1 MAKASCLKRGI
12 RREKKP
18 GDKFFVSKKS
28 PLLHIAA
35 LLLTAGFAWAAARL
49 SNTGEDLDPSPEAQ
63 FETGL
68 VRVWNESGEPPL
80 ERDHTPEA
88 QLGDALVVEL
98 KNLDQWF
105 AENLEAGAWQEDGAV
120 KNAEPV
126 VKELIRD
133 HQLTAA
139 IKVGRQL
146 EELARANSALTRPR
160 QAPPAEA
167 EMTALTSSPELMEQV
182 GYVVWGD
189 YHPKDENGA
198 ALDVS
203 NPVQVLVAI
212 EQCAKALQLV
222 RDLAGQETAKFVL
235 TINDVPLPGLTVETP
250 ERETGWRLDEDPH
263 DLELKRPAYSWYQF
277 RLQGPHN
284 SEFGKAWAR
293 LMQSAGTRFSNP
305 STVVL
310 SVPGEKKPLATNVTP
325 AAEDSRCR
333 FNLLAVNLP
342 TPTPGQRHFKNG
354 DAVYPLDER
363 DRENHVLKGRIVEDP
378 DWRSDAPYLVH
389 FEERG
394 GTRRFAG
401 TDLARLPP
409 DLIPSG
415 VVRVW
420 NGNEPA
426 ITEWED
432 AQKDET
438 PEARIGETLV
448 VEVRNFGGW
457 LARQIDNG
465 SLQDEALI
473 LKATQAS
480 KPLDDLIKAKR
491 FAATVR
497 VGKKIQRILE
507 AAPHTTATEMIE
519 KLDRDKRN
527 DPDLAALNFP
537 KLTVEPTQ
545 KPAPVET
552 PSAPVS
558 AQTTPPAMKAAT
570 PGPETAAV
578 KKDPLRN
585 KQLGAQK
592 EALRTKE
599 EQEAQTFLAPFQ
611 AANSLVVELKAA
623 KLRTLILTIN
633 DIPLGITPDNSD
645 YAPVPKARRPAGD
658 PKDDIYYWLHFS
670 MRAKPVDV
678 NEDGKKGQ
686 DPFKRLMEHPSF
698 TMPSKVTLT
707 LRTATDPLI
716 LPTAVTK
723 NAEDVR
729 SRFNLIGIEKFKF
742 WPMAFVFMLILGSLA
757 FFAASTDIL
766 RDPGRRRPEGVEPVS
781 LARTQMAF
789 WFVVIAAAF
798 AFLWVT
804 TGNIDT
810 INGTCLTLLA
820 IGTTTALTT
829 MAVQGNR
836 SGRKD
841 LSDAL
846 QKTPHEMLKLGP
858 AELRDAIA
866 ARKKE
871 LEETGAS
878 TMSPEELAEDTA
890 LLQTFGRRLDQFFK
904 QRSKWCPL
912 RVYYWRYRLRSVF
925 EDLLT
930 EEAGAYDF
938 HRFQMLA
945 WTLVLGSVFVFKV
958 FADRTMP
965 QFDSNLL
972 LLMGISS
979 GAYIGFKVASPRNSG
994 GDPPREDETQ
1004 KNAVPEPPAKPIDQ
1018 SYSGR

>member
-1 MAKASCLKRGI
+1 
-12 RREKKP
+12 
-18 GDKFFVSKKS
+18 V
-28 PLLHIAA
+28 
-35 LLLTAGFAWAAARL
+35 
-49 SNTGEDLDPSPEAQ
+49 DLNPSPEAK

-68 VRVWNESGEPPL
+68 VRVWNEKGEPPL

-88 QLGDALVVEL
+88 QLGDAVVVEL
-98 KNLDQWF
+98 KNLDRWF
-105 AENLEAGAWQEDGAV
+105 AENLEAGAWQEDRMV
-120 KNAEPV
+120 RYAELMV
-126 VKELIRD
+126 TELIRD
-133 HQLTAA
+133 HQLTAT
-139 IKVGRQL
+139 IKIAEQL
-146 EELARANSALTRPR
+146 EELARIESAVNNR
-160 QAPPAEA
+160 QQTPMAEDEMPFSPPVLAQVS
-167 EMTALTSSPELMEQV
+167 TSGMI
-182 GYVVWGD
+182 WRD
-189 YHPKDENGA
+189 YRPKDENGV

-203 NPVQVLVAI
+203 NPIQVVRRI
-212 EQCAKALQLV
+212 KQCARALQFV
-222 RDLAGQETAKFVL
+222 RDFGAQEIAKFVL
-235 TINDVPLPGLTVETP
+235 AINDVPLPGLVVEMP
-250 ERETGWRLDEDPH
+250 EREAGWRLKED
-263 DLELKRPAYSWYQF
+263 LKRGGSLERPTYSWYQF
-277 RLQGPHN
+277 RLQGPRN

-293 LMQSAGTRFSNP
+293 LMQAAGTRFSNP
-305 STVVL
+305 SKVAL
-310 SVPGEKKPLATNVTP
+310 SLPGEKKPLPTNVTP

-333 FNLLAVNLP
+333 FNLLAVISP
-342 TPTPGQRHFKNG
+342 TATPGQRHFKKG

-363 DRENHVLKGRIVEDP
+363 DLENHVLKGKIVEDP
-378 DWRSDAPYLVH
+378 DLRSDTPYLVH

-401 TDLARLPP
+401 TELARLPP
-409 DLIPSG
+409 DLVLSG

-420 NGNEPA
+420 NGNEHA

-448 VEVRNFGGW
+448 VEVRNFGGF

-465 SLQDEALI
+465 SLQEEPLI
-473 LKATQAS
+473 LKAAQAS

-507 AAPHTTATEMIE
+507 DAPHITATEIIE
-519 KLDRDKRN
+519 RLDRNKKN
-527 DPDLAALNFP
+527 DPDLAALTFP
-537 KLTVEPTQ
+537 KLTIEPSE
-545 KPAPVET
+545 KLAPSET
-552 PSAPVS
+552 PPNPVN
-558 AQTTPPAMKAAT
+558 AQTTAPPTKEPT
-570 PGPETAAV
+570 PGPETPGV
-578 KKDPLRN
+578 KKDAPRN
-585 KQLGAQK
+585 KELVAQK
-592 EALRTKE
+592 EALKTKE
-599 EQEAQTFLAPFQ
+599 EQDAQTFLAPFQ
-611 AANSLVVELKAA
+611 AADSLVVELKAA

-645 YAPVPKARRPAGD
+645 YAPVPKSRRPAGD

-670 MRAKPVDV
+670 LRAKPVV
-678 NEDGKKGQ
+678 ANEEGKKGE
-686 DPFKRLMEHPSF
+686 DPFKRLMEHPTF
-698 TMPSKVTLT
+698 TMPSKVTLSLKT
-707 LRTATDPLI
+707 GGETLI

-742 WPMAFVFMLILGSLA
+742 WPMVFVFILILGSLA

-766 RDPGRRRPEGVEPVS
+766 RDPCRRRPEGVEPVS

-829 MAVQGNR
+829 MAIQGNR

-841 LSDAL
+841 LSDVL
-846 QKTPHEMLKLGP
+846 QRTPHEMLKLGP
-858 AELRDAIA
+858 AELRDAID
-866 ARKKE
+866 ARRKE
-871 LEETGAS
+871 LEETGPS
-878 TMSPEELAEDTA
+878 TMTPEELAEDTA
-890 LLQTFGRRLDQFFK
+890 LLQTFGRKLDQFFK
-904 QRSKWCPL
+904 QRPQWCPL
-912 RVYYWRYRLRSVF
+912 RIYYWRYRLRTVF

-979 GAYIGFKVASPRNSG
+979 GAYIGFKVAAPRKT
-994 GDPPREDETQ
+994 GD
-1004 KNAVPEPPAKPIDQ
+1004 EPPKEDDNNAAPKPA
-1018 SYSGR
+1018 

>member
-1 MAKASCLKRGI
+1 M
-12 RREKKP
+12 
-18 GDKFFVSKKS
+18 S
-28 PLLHIAA
+28 PLPRIAA
-35 LLLTAGFAWAAARL
+35 LLLTAGFAWAAVR
-49 SNTGEDLDPSPEAQ
+49 SQNNSEDIDPSPEAP

-68 VRVWNESGEPPL
+68 VRVWNENAEPPL

-98 KNLDQWF
+98 KNLDQWL
-105 AENLEAGAWQEDGAV
+105 AQNLEAGAWQEDGTV
-120 KNAEPV
+120 NNAGPV
-126 VKELIRD
+126 VKRLIKD

-139 IKVGRQL
+139 IKAARQL
-146 EELARANSALTRPR
+146 EALARANSALTHLKET
-160 QAPPAEA
+160 ATAET
-167 EMTALTSSPELMEQV
+167 EMTALTSSPELMEQL

-198 ALDVS
+198 ALDVT
-203 NPVQVLVAI
+203 NPIQVLAAI
-212 EQCAKALQLV
+212 EQCAKALQFV
-222 RDLAGQETAKFVL
+222 RDFGGEETAKFVL
-235 TINDVPLPGLTVETP
+235 AINDVSLPGLTVEMP
-250 ERETGWRLDEDPH
+250 EREAGWRLDEDPH
-263 DLELKRPAYSWYQF
+263 DPELKRPAYSWYQF

-284 SEFGKAWAR
+284 SEFAKAWSH
-293 LMQSAGTRFSNP
+293 LMQAAGTRFSNP
-305 STVVL
+305 SKVAL
-310 SVPGEKKPLATNVTP
+310 SLPGEKKPLSTNVTP
-325 AAEDSRCR
+325 VAEDSRCR
-333 FNLLAVNLP
+333 FNLLAVVVP
-342 TPTPGQRHFKNG
+342 TPTPGQRHFKKG
-354 DAVYPLDER
+354 DGVYPLDER
-363 DRENHVLKGRIVEDP
+363 DRENHVLKGRIVESP
-378 DWRSDAPYLVH
+378 DLRSDTPYLVH

-401 TDLARLPP
+401 PELARLPP
-409 DLIPSG
+409 DPIPSG

-420 NGNEPA
+420 NGNEHA
-426 ITEWED
+426 ITDWED
-432 AQKDET
+432 AQNDET
-438 PEARIGETLV
+438 PEARIGDTLV

-465 SLQDEALI
+465 FLQDEPLI
-473 LKATQAS
+473 LRAAQAS

-507 AAPHTTATEMIE
+507 AAPRTTGTEIIE
-519 KLDRDKRN
+519 KLDREKRN
-527 DPDLAALNFP
+527 DPDLAAINLP
-537 KLTVEPTQ
+537 RLTIEPSEKT
-545 KPAPVET
+545 APPET
-552 PSAPVS
+552 PPNPVNPPTTAPAV
-558 AQTTPPAMKAAT
+558 KGVT

-578 KKDPLRN
+578 KKDSLRT

-592 EALRTKE
+592 EAPRSQE

-645 YAPVPKARRPAGD
+645 YAPVPKSRRPAGD

-670 MRAKPVDV
+670 LKPKRLND
-678 NEDGKKGQ
+678 EEGKKGE
-686 DPFKRLMEHPSF
+686 DPFKRLMEHPTF

-707 LRTATDPLI
+707 LQTGADTLI

-723 NAEDVR
+723 NAQDAR
-729 SRFNLIGIEKFKF
+729 CGFNLIGIEKFKF
-742 WPMAFVFMLILGSLA
+742 WPMVFVFILILGSLA

-766 RDPGRRRPEGVEPVS
+766 RDAGRRRPEGVEPVS

-841 LSDAL
+841 LSDVL
-846 QKTPHEMLKLGP
+846 QKTPHEMLKLRP
-858 AELRDAIA
+858 AEIRDAIA

-878 TMSPEELAEDTA
+878 TMSPEELAEDSA
-890 LLQTFGRRLDQFFK
+890 LLEGFGRKVDQFFK
-904 QRSKWCPL
+904 QKPKWCPL
-912 RVYYWRYRLRSVF
+912 WIYYWRYRLRTVF

-979 GAYIGFKVASPRNSG
+979 GAYIGFKVAAPRKSDDG
-994 GDPPREDETQ
+994 AP
-1004 KNAVPEPPAKPIDQ
+1004 AVENEKDGTHKA
-1018 SYSGR
+1018 G

>member
-1 MAKASCLKRGI
+1 VPKTS
-12 RREKKP
+12 
-18 GDKFFVSKKS
+18 
-28 PLLHIAA
+28 LLSNVAA
-35 LLLTAGFAWAAARL
+35 LLLTAGFAWAAVR
-49 SNTGEDLDPSPEAQ
+49 SQNSPVDPDRPPEAE
-63 FETGL
+63 FEAGL
-68 VRVWNESGEPPL
+68 VRVWNEKGEPPL
-80 ERDHTPEA
+80 ERDHTPEG

-105 AENLEAGAWQEDGAV
+105 AENLEAGAWQDDVTV
-120 KNAEPV
+120 KNADPM
-126 VKELIRD
+126 VKELIKD

-139 IKVGRQL
+139 IQVGEQL
-146 EELARANSALTRPR
+146 ERLARANSALDRRKET
-160 QAPPAEA
+160 PAAA
-167 EMTALTSSPELMEQV
+167 EVKMAALTSSPELMEQV
-182 GYVVWGD
+182 GFVVWGD
-189 YHPKDENGA
+189 YHPKDENGV

-203 NPVQVLVAI
+203 NPTQLLRAI
-212 EQCAKALQLV
+212 EHCTKALQFV
-222 RDLAGQETAKFVL
+222 RDFGDQQTPKFVL
-235 TINDVPLPGLTVETP
+235 AINDVPLPGLVVEMP
-250 ERETGWRLDEDPH
+250 EREAGWRLEEDVH
-263 DLELKRPAYSWYQF
+263 DLELKRPTYSWYQF

-293 LMQSAGTRFSNP
+293 LMQAAGTRFSNP
-305 STVVL
+305 SKVAL
-310 SVPGEKKPLATNVTP
+310 SLTGEKKPLPSNVTP
-325 AAEDSRCR
+325 GAEDSRCR
-333 FNLLAVNLP
+333 FNLLAIVSP
-342 TPTPGQRHFKNG
+342 TPTPGQRHFKKG
-354 DAVYPLDER
+354 DAVYPLDEN
-363 DRENHVLKGRIVEDP
+363 DLENHVLKGRIVEEPDP
-378 DWRSDAPYLVH
+378 HSDTPYLVH

-394 GTRRFAG
+394 GTRRYAG
-401 TDLARLPP
+401 TELARLPP
-409 DLIPSG
+409 DLVPSG

-420 NGNEPA
+420 NGNEHG

-432 AQKDET
+432 AQKDEI

-465 SLQDEALI
+465 FLQDEALI
-473 LKATQAS
+473 LKAAQSS
-480 KPLDDLIKAKR
+480 KSLDDLIKAKR

-497 VGKKIQRILE
+497 VGKKIRQILE
-507 AAPHTTATEMIE
+507 YAAHTTATEIVE
-519 KLDRDKRN
+519 KLDRDKKN
-527 DPDLAALNFP
+527 NPDLAALNFP
-537 KLTVEPTQ
+537 KLTTKASE
-545 KPAPVET
+545 KLAPPET
-552 PSAPVS
+552 PPDPVN
-558 AQTTPPAMKAAT
+558 AQTTPPATKKT
-570 PGPETAAV
+570 PGPETAGV
-578 KKDPLRN
+578 KKDSLRN
-585 KQLGAQK
+585 KEVAAQK
-592 EALRTKE
+592 EALRIKE
-599 EQEAQTFLAPFQ
+599 EQEAQSFLAPFQ
-611 AANSLVVELKAA
+611 AADSLVLELKAA

-645 YAPVPKARRPAGD
+645 YAPVPKSRRPAGD

-670 MRAKPVDV
+670 LKAKSVGV
-678 NEDGKKGQ
+678 SEEGKKGE
-686 DPFKRLMEHPSF
+686 DPFKRLMEHPTF
-698 TMPSKVTLT
+698 TMPSKVSLT
-707 LRTATDPLI
+707 FKTGGDTLI
-716 LPTAVTK
+716 LPTAVTR

-742 WPMAFVFMLILGSLA
+742 WPMVFVFILILGSLG

-766 RDPGRRRPEGVEPVS
+766 RDPCRRRPEGVEPVS

-804 TGNIDT
+804 TGNVDT

-841 LSDAL
+841 LSDVL
-846 QKTPHEMLKLGP
+846 QKTPHEMLKLRP
-858 AELRDAIA
+858 VEVREAIA

-878 TMSPEELAEDTA
+878 TMAPEELAEDTA
-890 LLQTFGRRLDQFFK
+890 ILKIFERKLDQFFK
-904 QRSKWCPL
+904 QRPKWCPL
-912 RVYYWRYRLRSVF
+912 WIYYWRYRLRTVF

-958 FADRTMP
+958 FSDRNMP

-979 GAYIGFKVASPRNSG
+979 GAYIGFKVAAPRKTDDG
-994 GDPPREDETQ
+994 VLPTGDHKDETQ
-1004 KNAVPEPPAKPIDQ
+1004 RKA
-1018 SYSGR
+1018 

>member
-1 MAKASCLKRGI
+1 MAAASCLKRGI
-12 RREKKP
+12 RREKIP
-18 GDKFFVSKKS
+18 GAKFPMSKMS
-28 PLLHIAA
+28 PLPKIAA
-35 LLLTAGFAWAAARL
+35 ALLTAGMAWAAVRSP
-49 SNTGEDLDPSPEAQ
+49 SNPVDLDLSPQAQ

-68 VRVWNESGEPPL
+68 VRVWNENGEPPL

-98 KNLDQWF
+98 KNLEQWF
-105 AENLEAGAWQEDGAV
+105 AENLEAGAWQEDGTV
-120 KNAEPV
+120 KNADPV
-126 VKELIRD
+126 VKGLIRD
-133 HQLTAA
+133 HQLIAA
-139 IKVGRQL
+139 IKVCEQL
-146 EELARANSALTRPR
+146 EELARANSALDRRKQTPT
-160 QAPPAEA
+160 AKA

-182 GYVVWGD
+182 SYVVWGD
-189 YHPKDENGA
+189 YHPKDENGVG
-198 ALDVS
+198 LDIS
-203 NPVQVLVAI
+203 NQTQLLQAI
-212 EQCAKALQLV
+212 EQCAKALQFI
-222 RDLAGQETAKFVL
+222 RDFGDQETAKFVL
-235 TINDVPLPGLTVETP
+235 AINDVPLPSLAVEKP
-250 ERETGWRLDEDPH
+250 ERQAGWRLEQDPH
-263 DLELKRPAYSWYQF
+263 DVELKRPTYSWYQF
-277 RLQGPHN
+277 RLQGPNN
-284 SEFGKAWAR
+284 SEFAKAWSR
-293 LMQSAGTRFSNP
+293 LMQAAGTRFSNP
-305 STVVL
+305 SKVAL
-310 SVPGEKKPLATNVTP
+310 SLPGEKKPLATNVTP

-333 FNLLAVNLP
+333 FNLLAVVVP
-342 TPTPGQRHFKNG
+342 TPTPGQRHFKKG

-378 DWRSDAPYLVH
+378 DLRSDTPYLVH

-401 TDLARLPP
+401 TELARLPP
-409 DLIPSG
+409 DLILSG
-415 VVRVW
+415 VVRLW
-420 NGNEPA
+420 NGNEHA

-438 PEARIGETLV
+438 PEARIGDTLV
-448 VEVRNFGGW
+448 VEVRNLGGW

-465 SLQDEALI
+465 FLQDEPLI
-473 LKATQAS
+473 LKAAQAS
-480 KPLDDLIKAKR
+480 KPIDDLIKAKR

-497 VGKKIQRILE
+497 VGKKIQRILDG
-507 AAPHTTATEMIE
+507 APRTTATEIIE
-519 KLDRDKRN
+519 KLDRDKKN

-537 KLTVEPTQ
+537 RVALESTE
-545 KPAPVET
+545 KPALPET
-552 PSAPVS
+552 PPSPVNAP
-558 AQTTPPAMKAAT
+558 TTPPAMKAAT

-578 KKDPLRN
+578 KKDGPRN
-585 KQLGAQK
+585 KQLGAQR
-592 EALRTKE
+592 EAVRSKE

-645 YAPVPKARRPAGD
+645 YAPVPKSRRPAGD

-670 MRAKPVDV
+670 LKAKRVVAD
-678 NEDGKKGQ
+678 EEGKKGD
-686 DPFKRLMEHPSF
+686 DPFKRLMEHPTF

-707 LRTATDPLI
+707 LKTGADTLI

-729 SRFNLIGIEKFKF
+729 CRFNLIGIEKFKF
-742 WPMAFVFMLILGSLA
+742 WPMVFVFILILGSLA

-766 RDPGRRRPEGVEPVS
+766 RDPARRRPEGVEPVS

-841 LSDAL
+841 LSDVL
-846 QKTPHEMLKLGP
+846 QKTPHEMLKLRP
-858 AELRDAIA
+858 LEVRDAIA

-871 LEETGAS
+871 IEETGAS
-878 TMSPEELAEDTA
+878 TMAPEALAEDTA
-890 LLQTFGRRLDQFFK
+890 LLEGFGRRVDQFFK
-904 QRSKWCPL
+904 QRPKWCPL
-912 RVYYWRYRLRSVF
+912 WVYYWRYRLRTVF

-979 GAYIGFKVASPRNSG
+979 GAYIGFKVAGPRKTDEG
-994 GDPPREDETQ
+994 APPSEDDKDGTQ
-1004 KNAVPEPPAKPIDQ
+1004 KTA
-1018 SYSGR
+1018 

>member
-1 MAKASCLKRGI
+1 M
-12 RREKKP
+12 
-18 GDKFFVSKKS
+18 SKMS
-28 PLLHIAA
+28 PLPSIAA
-35 LLLTAGFAWAAARL
+35 LLLSAGFAWATIHSTNNPA
-49 SNTGEDLDPSPEAQ
+49 DLDPSPDAP

-68 VRVWNESGEPPL
+68 VRVWNEKGEPPL

-98 KNLDQWF
+98 KNIDQWF
-105 AENLEAGAWQEDGAV
+105 AENLEAGAWQEDV
-120 KNAEPV
+120 KVKDADPV
-126 VKELIRD
+126 VKALIKD
-133 HQLTAA
+133 HQLAAA
-139 IKVGRQL
+139 IKVGEQL
-146 EELARANSALTRPR
+146 EELARANSAVARRKDTPT
-160 QAPPAEA
+160 AEA
-167 EMTALTSSPELMEQV
+167 EMTALTSSPDLVEQL
-182 GYVVWGD
+182 GYVAWGD
-189 YHPKDENGA
+189 YRPKDENGVV
-198 ALDVS
+198 LDVS
-203 NPVQVLVAI
+203 NPTQVLHAV
-212 EQCAKALQLV
+212 EQCGKALQFV
-222 RDLAGQETAKFVL
+222 RDFGDQQIAKFVL
-235 TINDVPLPGLTVETP
+235 TINDVPLPGLVVEIP
-250 ERETGWRLDEDPH
+250 DREAGWRLAEDPH
-263 DLELKRPAYSWYQF
+263 DLELKRPNYSWYQF

-293 LMQSAGTRFSNP
+293 LMQAAGTRFSNP
-305 STVVL
+305 SKVAL
-310 SVPGEKKPLATNVTP
+310 SLPGEKKPLQTNVTP
-325 AAEDSRCR
+325 GAEDSRCR
-333 FNLLAVNLP
+333 FNLLAVISP
-342 TPTPGQRHFKNG
+342 TPTPGQRHFKKG

-363 DRENHVLKGRIVEDP
+363 DLEDHVLKGRIVEDP
-378 DWRSDAPYLVH
+378 DLHSETPYLVH

-394 GTRRFAG
+394 GTRRYGG
-401 TDLARLPP
+401 TELARLPP
-409 DLIPSG
+409 DLVLSG

-420 NGNEPA
+420 NGNERA

-465 SLQDEALI
+465 SLQDEALV
-473 LKATQAS
+473 LKAAQAS

-497 VGKKIQRILE
+497 VGKKIQRIIE
-507 AAPHTTATEMIE
+507 AAPHSTGTEIIE
-519 KLDRDKRN
+519 KLDRDKKN
-527 DPDLAALNFP
+527 DPDLAALTFP
-537 KLTVEPTQ
+537 KLTIEPTE
-545 KPAPVET
+545 KPAPSQNP
-552 PSAPVS
+552 PSPVNP
-558 AQTTPPAMKAAT
+558 QTPPVTKEAT
-570 PGPETAAV
+570 PGPETTGV
-578 KKDPLRN
+578 KKDAARN
-585 KQLGAQK
+585 KELAAQK
-592 EALRTKE
+592 EALRSKE

-611 AANSLVVELKAA
+611 AANSLVLELKAA

-645 YAPVPKARRPAGD
+645 YAPVPKSRRPAGD

-670 MRAKPVDV
+670 LKAKPVV
-678 NEDGKKGQ
+678 ANEEGKVGE

-707 LRTATDPLI
+707 LKTGGDTLI

-723 NAEDVR
+723 NADDVR
-729 SRFNLIGIEKFKF
+729 SRFDLIGIEKFKF
-742 WPMAFVFMLILGSLA
+742 WPMVFVFILILGSLA

-766 RDPGRRRPEGVEPVS
+766 RDPCRRRPEGVEPVS

-798 AFLWVT
+798 SFLWVT

-841 LSDAL
+841 LSDVL
-846 QKTPHEMLKLGP
+846 QRTPHEMLKLGP

-878 TMSPEELAEDTA
+878 TMTPPELAEDNA
-890 LLQTFGRRLDQFFK
+890 LLQTFGRKLDQFFK
-904 QRSKWCPL
+904 QRPKWCPL
-912 RVYYWRYRLRSVF
+912 RVYYWRYRLRTVF

-979 GAYIGFKVASPRNSG
+979 GAYIGFKVAAPRKTG
-994 GDPPREDETQ
+994 DDPPKEDEAQ
-1004 KNAVPEPPAKPIDQ
+1004 KNTVPEPPAKPID
-1018 SYSGR
+1018 

>member
-1 MAKASCLKRGI
+1 M
-12 RREKKP
+12 
-18 GDKFFVSKKS
+18 S
-28 PLLHIAA
+28 PLPSIAA
-35 LLLTAGFAWAAARL
+35 LLLTAGFAWAAER
-49 SNTGEDLDPSPEAQ
+49 SPNGPVNLDPSPKTQ

-68 VRVWNESGEPPL
+68 VRVWNEKGEPPL

-88 QLGDALVVEL
+88 QLGDALIVEL

-105 AENLEAGAWQEDGAV
+105 AENLEADAWQEQVTV
-120 KNAEPV
+120 KNADPV
-126 VKELIRD
+126 VKGLIRD
-133 HQLTAA
+133 HQLIAA
-139 IKVGRQL
+139 IRVGQQL
-146 EELARANSALTRPR
+146 EELARANSALIRRKETPK
-160 QAPPAEA
+160 AEA
-167 EMTALTSSPELMEQV
+167 EMTALTSSPGLMEQL
-182 GYVVWGD
+182 GYVAWGD
-189 YHPKDENGA
+189 YHPKDDNGG

-203 NPVQVLVAI
+203 NPTQVLQVI
-212 EQCAKALQLV
+212 EQCAKALQFV
-222 RDLAGQETAKFVL
+222 RNFGDQETAKFVL
-235 TINDVPLPGLTVETP
+235 AINDVPLPGLVVETP
-250 ERETGWRLDEDPH
+250 ERQAGWRLEEDSH
-263 DLELKRPAYSWYQF
+263 DLELKRPTYSWYQF

-284 SEFGKAWAR
+284 SDFGKAWSR
-293 LMQSAGTRFSNP
+293 LMQAAGTRFSNP
-305 STVVL
+305 SKIAL
-310 SVPGEKKPLATNVTP
+310 SLPGEKKPLPTNVTP

-342 TPTPGQRHFKNG
+342 TATPGQRHFKKG

-363 DRENHVLKGRIVEDP
+363 DLDNHVLKGKIVEDP
-378 DWRSDAPYLVH
+378 DLRSDTPYLVH

-401 TDLARLPP
+401 TELARLPP
-409 DLIPSG
+409 DLVLSG

-420 NGNEPA
+420 NGNERA

-448 VEVRNFGGW
+448 VEVRNFGGF

-465 SLQDEALI
+465 SLQDEPLI
-473 LKATQAS
+473 LKAAEAS

-497 VGKKIQRILE
+497 VGKKIRHILE
-507 AAPHTTATEMIE
+507 DAPHITATEIIE
-519 KLDRDKRN
+519 RLDRDRKN
-527 DPDLAALNFP
+527 DPDLAALTFP
-537 KLTVEPTQ
+537 KLAIEPSE
-545 KPAPVET
+545 KLPPAQTPPNPVN
-552 PSAPVS
+552 
-558 AQTTPPAMKAAT
+558 AQTTAPPTKEPT
-570 PGPETAAV
+570 PGPETPSV
-578 KKDPLRN
+578 KKDALRN
-585 KQLGAQK
+585 KELVAQK
-592 EALRTKE
+592 EALKTKQ
-599 EQEAQTFLAPFQ
+599 EQDAQTFLAPFQ
-611 AANSLVVELKAA
+611 AADSLVVELKAA

-645 YAPVPKARRPAGD
+645 YAPVPKSRRPAGD

-670 MRAKPVDV
+670 LRAKPVV
-678 NEDGKKGQ
+678 ANEEGKKGE
-686 DPFKRLMEHPSF
+686 DPFKRLMEHPAF

-707 LRTATDPLI
+707 LKTGAETLI

-742 WPMAFVFMLILGSLA
+742 WPMVFVFILILGSLG

-766 RDPGRRRPEGVEPVS
+766 RDPCRRRPEGVEPVS
-781 LARTQMAF
+781 LARTQMAI

-810 INGTCLTLLA
+810 INGTCLTLLG
-820 IGTTTALTT
+820 IGATTALTT
-829 MAVQGNR
+829 MAVQGHR
-836 SGRKD
+836 SRRKD
-841 LSDAL
+841 LSDVL
-846 QKTPHEMLKLGP
+846 QRTPHEMLKLRP
-858 AELRDAIA
+858 AEVRDAIA

-878 TMSPEELAEDTA
+878 TMAAEELAESTA
-890 LLQTFGRRLDQFFK
+890 ILERFERKLDRFFK
-904 QRSKWCPL
+904 QRPKWCPL
-912 RVYYWRYRLRSVF
+912 RIYYWRYRLRTVF

-979 GAYIGFKVASPRNSG
+979 GAYIGFKVAKPRATTEQAG
-994 GDPPREDETQ
+994 PPEDDQLDTGQ
-1004 KNAVPEPPAKPIDQ
+1004 KPT
-1018 SYSGR
+1018 

>member
-1 MAKASCLKRGI
+1 M
-12 RREKKP
+12 
-18 GDKFFVSKKS
+18 S
-28 PLLHIAA
+28 PLPRIAA
-35 LLLTAGFAWAAARL
+35 LLVTAGFAWAAVR
-49 SNTGEDLDPSPEAQ
+49 SQNNSDDIDPSPEAP

-68 VRVWNESGEPPL
+68 VRVWNENGEPPL

-98 KNLDQWF
+98 KNFDQWL
-105 AENLEAGAWQEDGAV
+105 AENLEAGAWQEDGTV

-126 VKELIRD
+126 VQGLIKD
-133 HQLTAA
+133 HQLSAA
-139 IKVGRQL
+139 IKVARQL
-146 EELARANSALTRPR
+146 EELARANSALTRPK
-160 QAPPAEA
+160 QAPTAEA
-167 EMTALTSSPELMEQV
+167 EMTALTSSPELMEQL

-189 YHPKDENGA
+189 YHPKDENEV

-203 NPVQVLVAI
+203 NPGQALAAI
-212 EQCAKALQLV
+212 EQCAKALQFV
-222 RDLAGQETAKFVL
+222 RDFGGQESAKFVL
-235 TINDVPLPGLTVETP
+235 AINDVPLPGLTVETP
-250 ERETGWRLDEDPH
+250 EREAGWRLDEDPH

-284 SEFGKAWAR
+284 SEFGKAWAH

-305 STVVL
+305 SKVAL
-310 SVPGEKKPLATNVTP
+310 SLPGEKKPLATNVTP

-333 FNLLAVNLP
+333 FNLLAVISP
-342 TPTPGQRHFKNG
+342 TATPGERRFKKG

-378 DWRSDAPYLVH
+378 DLRSDAPYLVH

-401 TDLARLPP
+401 TELARLPP

-420 NGNEPA
+420 NGNEHA
-426 ITEWED
+426 INEWED

-438 PEARIGETLV
+438 PEARIGDTLV

-457 LARQIDNG
+457 LAREIDNG
-465 SLQDEALI
+465 FLQDEPLI
-473 LKATQAS
+473 LKGAQAS

-507 AAPHTTATEMIE
+507 AAPHTTATEIIE
-519 KLDRDKRN
+519 KLDRDKKN
-527 DPDLAALNFP
+527 DADLAALNFP
-537 KLTVEPTQ
+537 KLTIEPSQ
-545 KPAPVET
+545 KPAPSET
-552 PSAPVS
+552 PPAPVN
-558 AQTTPPAMKAAT
+558 AQTTPPAVKAAT
-570 PGPETAAV
+570 PGPETAGI
-578 KKDPLRN
+578 KKDVLRN

-592 EALRTKE
+592 EALRSKE
-599 EQEAQTFLAPFQ
+599 EQEAQAFLAPFQ
-611 AANSLVVELKAA
+611 AANALVVELKAA

-645 YAPVPKARRPAGD
+645 YAPVPKLRRPAGD

-670 MRAKPVDV
+670 LKAKRVVTDD
-678 NEDGKKGQ
+678 EGKKGD
-686 DPFKRLMEHPSF
+686 DPFKRLMEHPTF

-707 LRTATDPLI
+707 LKTGADTLI

-742 WPMAFVFMLILGSLA
+742 WPMVFVFILILGSLA

-766 RDPGRRRPEGVEPVS
+766 RDPSRRRLEGVEPVS

-841 LSDAL
+841 LSDVL
-846 QKTPHEMLKLGP
+846 QRTPHEMLKLRP
-858 AELRDAIA
+858 AELREAIA
-866 ARKKE
+866 TRKKE
-871 LEETGAS
+871 LAESGAA
-878 TMSPEELAEDTA
+878 MAPEDLAEDTA
-890 LLQTFGRRLDQFFK
+890 LLERFGRRLDQFFK
-904 QRSKWCPL
+904 QRPKWCPL
-912 RVYYWRYRLRSVF
+912 RVYYWRYRLRTVF

-979 GAYIGFKVASPRNSG
+979 GAYIGFKVAAPRKTDDG
-994 GDPPREDETQ
+994 APAIEDEKDGTQ
-1004 KNAVPEPPAKPIDQ
+1004 KTA
-1018 SYSGR
+1018 